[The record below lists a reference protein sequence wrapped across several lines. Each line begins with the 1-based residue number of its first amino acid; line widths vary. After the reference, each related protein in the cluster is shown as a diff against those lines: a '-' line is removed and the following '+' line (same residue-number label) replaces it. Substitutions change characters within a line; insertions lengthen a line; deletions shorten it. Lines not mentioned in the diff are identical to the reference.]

1 MTKTTELIDEI
12 THEFKRVRALT
23 EDLRE
28 HYRTLG
34 ALLLSAKTLAP
45 IDRWEA
51 WLQANIDLDLPTAEV
66 VIDGDRMNPQWNPLI
81 LPNQSSAWIFH
92 EAFHPAMHLGR
103 HSRPATRYSDA

>member
-23 EDLRE
+23 EDLHE

-34 ALLLSAKTLAP
+34 ALLLSAKVLAP

-51 WLQANIDLDLPTAEV
+51 
-66 VIDGDRMNPQWNPLI
+66 
-81 LPNQSSAWIFH
+81 
-92 EAFHPAMHLGR
+92 
-103 HSRPATRYSDA
+103 